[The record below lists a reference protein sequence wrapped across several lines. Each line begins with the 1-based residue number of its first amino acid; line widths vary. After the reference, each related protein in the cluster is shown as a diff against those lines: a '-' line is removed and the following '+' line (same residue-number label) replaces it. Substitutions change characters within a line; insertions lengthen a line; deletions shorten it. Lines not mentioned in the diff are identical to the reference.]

1 MRMSDGAG
9 RDRGGRGG
17 GGGGGRRKTATA
29 TMLAAIPGGAPAV
42 RLPFKGFSETDKP
55 SAAVAAVAAAAA
67 AELQSLIFGSRAPS
81 ESIGTVCVF
90 RTAQTKKAFF

>member
-1 MRMSDGAG
+1 MSDGAG

-55 SAAVAAVAAAAA
+55 SAAVAAAAA